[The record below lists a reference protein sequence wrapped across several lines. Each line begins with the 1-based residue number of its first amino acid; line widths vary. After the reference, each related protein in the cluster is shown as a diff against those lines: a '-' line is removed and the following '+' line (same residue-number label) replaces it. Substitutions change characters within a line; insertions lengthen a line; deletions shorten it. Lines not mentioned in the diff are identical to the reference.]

1 MSTLTSDLSP
11 AVHTPNWIS
20 KGTKTYRQVEIA
32 LFLAGFAS
40 FSLIYCVQ
48 PLLPA
53 FAHSFQLSPGASS
66 LALSLTTGFL
76 AMSILMTGALSQS
89 LSRKSLM
96 FTSMALA
103 GVLNLIAALV
113 PNWNAFLIARALE
126 GLVLGGVPAI
136 AMAYLAE
143 EIEPEHLGKTMG
155 LYIAGTGFGAM
166 IGRVGMGFVTEFV
179 SWQVA
184 LAMLATACLLAT
196 AGFGWL
202 LPPSR
207 NFTPQPRKPL
217 SFHLQAWQQHLRN
230 PAMVRIYAL
239 GFVLTSVFVTIFN
252 YVAFRLS
259 SAPYHLSQTQLST
272 IFLTYAIGMVASS
285 YSGNLSLRL
294 GKRLTLALSF
304 ITTLLGVVATLCT
317 GLPMIIVGISLITIG
332 FFLGHSV
339 ASSSIGP
346 LAGKTKSHA
355 SSLYL
360 MFYYMGSSI
369 TGTVSGWLW
378 QHQGWNAV
386 ASLTIIVASI
396 GLLLAWTGKSS
407 FGTVKPAGSKAQ

>member
-11 AVHTPNWIS
+11 AVNTPNWIS

-155 LYIAGTGFGAM
+155 LYIAG
-166 IGRVGMGFVTEFV
+166 
-179 SWQVA
+179 
-184 LAMLATACLLAT
+184 
-196 AGFGWL
+196 
-202 LPPSR
+202 
-207 NFTPQPRKPL
+207 
-217 SFHLQAWQQHLRN
+217 
-230 PAMVRIYAL
+230 
-239 GFVLTSVFVTIFN
+239 
-252 YVAFRLS
+252 
-259 SAPYHLSQTQLST
+259 
-272 IFLTYAIGMVASS
+272 
-285 YSGNLSLRL
+285 
-294 GKRLTLALSF
+294 
-304 ITTLLGVVATLCT
+304 
-317 GLPMIIVGISLITIG
+317 
-332 FFLGHSV
+332 
-339 ASSSIGP
+339 
-346 LAGKTKSHA
+346 
-355 SSLYL
+355 
-360 MFYYMGSSI
+360 
-369 TGTVSGWLW
+369 
-378 QHQGWNAV
+378 
-386 ASLTIIVASI
+386 
-396 GLLLAWTGKSS
+396 
-407 FGTVKPAGSKAQ
+407 